1 MKILKKLCLLIPIFL
16 IFILSSCSPD
26 VYELDLENFD
36 TTITYKDEVDINNIK
51 IKNVSKDEV
60 ISLTN
65 EMFTVPIKTDQVG
78 DFEAKISY
86 ESLNFDFSYSV
97 RYQITFDILGEK
109 TISHVLSKDD
119 LTIPEVSDTNDKV
132 FSHFEPEIPEIIN
145 DNYEFMA
152 IFKDKVNELP
162 ELASSYSVSYLD
174 STNDIKLPINSFGKW
189 EFESETVFKEIK
201 EYELNVIFHPFDQ
214 KYEEVH
220 EKVIVNVKKRKFEFN
235 NLVTEFTYDGKP
247 HKVAYDNKDNV
258 NILELNNKEEINVGS
273 YDYEIIVKDDFYQ
286 GSISG
291 KFIIKKAK
299 LNIIL
304 PTITKEYTNGFSLTI
319 DDIVNH
325 KDFKILGNY
334 VSLEDLKLSLVTKV
348 TSAGKH
354 TYEVKSNSTNYDC
367 TFTKGEAIIDKGNIN
382 IDSLP
387 TISSAAY
394 LDKLGDLSLINNT
407 FDMGAFTYK
416 DPEIIIDK
424 VGTYKVTLVFV
435 PNDSNN
441 YNTFEK
447 EIKITVSK
455 KILSL
460 NDYLINDTFTYDAK
474 KHSLIFDFKEY
485 SNLITLDGNTGEIN
499 ADIYTKDISINS
511 EYFDGK
517 FTAIL
522 KINKARPTFNI
533 PEIEAKYNQ
542 KLGDIKLEV
551 LDNGIIKFDNSE
563 FVLNVIGNVKV
574 NATFTPSD
582 KQNYETVKFE
592 LTINVL
598 KLESVITA
606 SNQESIFNNKEYS
619 VIYKLNNKEQT
630 LEFIYKLNGKVV
642 NNIFNA
648 GSYSVTIKAKESEHY
663 LASEITITVKINK
676 ADYVLQEIEV
686 AATYGMRLSEI
697 KLPENKEGKI
707 VFNNPNDLVG
717 NVGGNKHKAKFIPND
732 SNYAEKE
739 IDVIVKV
746 SKKKLTFTITKDTFT
761 YDGNRHSLEYKLEVE
776 GLYVDGN
783 NSHINAD
790 TYVIN
795 LEIVDDNYEGKI
807 THNLIINKADPIFT
821 VKELNA
827 KYNQKLG
834 DLTLDKY
841 ENGKL
846 AFDNENYILN
856 QIGKVNVAAT
866 FTPTDH
872 TNYNVLH
879 FNITINVLKLESVIT
894 ASNQEV
900 TFNNQVY
907 KVVAD
912 INNSEQTLE
921 YAYYLGDKVVS
932 EIKNAGTYRV
942 VIIVKES
949 AHYLSATKEIKV
961 IVNQATIE
969 LSPIEKTAVYG
980 TKLSEVK
987 LDTIEEGSF
996 VFINLND
1003 TVGNVGKNKHKAKFI
1018 PNDKNYKEQIIEIT
1032 ITVTKKTLEFT
1043 ITEDTFTYD
1052 KKPHNLGFR
1061 LEVDDL
1067 NVTGNESYTNAGKYS
1082 ITLNIVDNN
1091 YQGSITHDLTINKAK
1106 PQFNIPSVTAK
1117 YNQKLADIKLEL
1129 LDNGQITFDNLDF
1142 VLNVIGNVTVNATF
1156 TPNDKQNYE
1165 TVKFELTINVLKLDS
1180 VINALDQE
1188 TTYNNQIYDVIY
1200 NLNNVEQNV
1209 EISITLNGLKVSE
1222 IKNAGIYKV
1231 TITALESDHYNATN
1245 IEITVT
1251 VNKADPV
1258 EITKELTAVYN
1269 TKLSEIKLDA
1279 VEGGIWQFVN
1289 QDITVGNVGRQKH
1302 EAKFIPNDLNYNT
1315 KTINIIINVTKLR
1328 LEFNIIN
1335 HTYTYDSLP
1344 HKVEYS
1350 LSVKDLNVAG
1360 NTEHTKA
1367 GSYDITLRIDEL
1379 NYEGSI
1385 TTTLTI
1391 LKADPEFISPVVS
1404 ANYNQKLSEI
1414 TLEKLANG
1422 VITFDNLNHILN
1434 EIGNVFVDATFTP
1447 NDQANYNII
1456 HFKLTINVLKLESVI
1471 TASNQEVTF
1480 NNQVYKVVANINNQ
1494 EQTLEFTYTLN
1505 GKVVPEIKEVGTYNV
1520 VIVAKES
1527 AHYNEARKE
1536 IIVTVNPKQAIDP
1549 DKEINAVYG
1558 TKLSEINFDE
1568 VEGGRW
1574 TWVRPD
1580 DYVGEVGRRLHQA
1593 KFIPSSTS
1601 YEEKI
1606 VDVTII
1612 VSKKVLKFNITKDT
1626 FTYDGKSHKLEYTL
1640 PVESLNVTGN
1650 TLYTNAGTYK
1660 VTLTIEETNYEGT
1673 ITHNLI
1679 INKAKPIF
1687 EALKENYEVTI
1698 DDSINVLTEMF
1709 PKYDNGSINVDSLPQ
1724 IFSEANS
1731 RNYKVVFVPTDTNN
1745 YQNVDINIRVTVLK
1759 KVANIS
1765 GNDTISLDYT
1775 SQGIDLNQYYSLNHT
1790 DTKLVF
1796 SYNLNDSVVNNIL
1809 NAGTYKVT
1817 IRASET
1823 AKYSSVSRTVT
1834 VIINK
1839 IEFKVE
1845 SIILNATYGDLLSS
1859 LKYETSDYYVKFA
1872 NPSLTVGDAG
1882 QNTLEVI
1889 LVSKNDNYLDTKATI
1904 TINVSKKHVNINVTR
1919 NEFTYDSNPHSI
1931 EYELD
1936 VNGLKVTGNSEYID
1950 ASTYQITLTIDD
1962 KNYEGSVST
1971 NLIINKA
1978 NPVFTELNKEYQV
1991 TIDDSIDKL
2000 VEQFPHN
2007 ENGIIDVSSL
2017 PSTFDSINSN
2027 NYTVKFIPTDAKN
2040 YNEVSINILVNVV
2053 RKTASITG
2061 DDNLTYTFNNSII
2074 DITNLYK
2081 LNHNET
2087 TLKFT
2092 YQVNNEYVLNIFNAS
2107 TYKVT
2112 IRAEQTAKYN
2122 RVEKEIT
2129 VVVNKANF
2137 DVKDL
2142 VLNATYGDL
2151 LSSLK
2156 YDNSLYDIK
2165 FTNPNDKVGNVGVN
2179 SINVKLISKNSN
2191 YNDTNTT
2198 ISINVAKKELVFNI
2212 TKDTFTYDSNPHKL
2226 EYTLEV
2232 DSIKV
2237 DGNNAE
2243 INAGHY
2249 TITLTINDANY
2260 TGTITHTLTINKAL
2274 AQFEELKATYEVIVD
2289 DSIEALTSQFPV
2301 YANGSINV
2309 DSLPKVFSEAIT
2321 KSYTVFF
2328 VPTDSTNYEG
2338 KEMTITVKVLKKD
2351 AVISGN
2357 ESISLDYNGDVVDL
2371 NKYYSLN
2378 HNETKLSYTY
2388 RLNDL
2393 EVDNILNVGT
2403 YTVTITANETAK
2415 YNMASKTVTVVINKA
2430 YIKYDNIILEATY
2443 GDLLSS
2449 IQFENKDFSIK
2460 FADDSLQVGDAGD
2473 NKVSVTLVPK
2483 NDNYFETKA
2492 EITIH
2497 VNKKK
2502 VNITVTQNEFTY
2514 DATSHTIIFTTDI
2527 EGLNVTG
2534 NESRTDTGKYK
2545 IKLTID
2551 EKNYEGQLD
2560 TELIIL
2566 PKEITGITVSDG
2578 TNTYDFN
2585 QNLKIEFDKTE
2596 TAHILD
2602 IKLNNEKLPEYI
2614 LLNVNNENV
2623 SEVSLKENGKY
2634 VIKLVVNNKNYKE
2647 ITHIIE
2653 VYIYVAMSSESTN
2666 YQNPTKYL
2674 TVAEALEATK
2684 NAQTQT
2690 YLYLFASDT
2699 LDDKL
2704 NTTYEIGKNV
2714 ILYIPHELRDAYT
2727 AYTKDSDLGLDESPN
2742 NISRTPK
2749 LFTNLTINQN
2759 ITVIVNGKIEI
2770 GANRGQAQPLVNLIS
2785 TAYSQITLNG
2795 KLLVNGT
2802 IWVAGKIIG
2811 DGEITLNANSTLYEP
2826 FSLVDWRGGANA
2838 SVVYLKGISP
2848 FNNYRLR
2855 NNECR
2860 TIINYGSNYTGY
2872 ASIHASSKWTS
2883 ADYKFIGTG
2892 AILELKD
2899 SNSKVI
2905 KYLDKT
2911 DVLEIPSTNSEGQ
2924 TINGEYNDKTIE
2936 KMVFELYGNIVDN
2949 AGKLSVGGIELN
2961 TSMVFFPI
2969 GYSAKIIIKK
2979 NTNLT
2984 IRESYKILPGAKVI
2998 IEEEAMVTLDGYLIA
3013 YTSWNDAGYGS
3024 GTWYYPHDLAGG
3036 YLLNN
3041 GTIKLLSAKVTNLVQ
3056 IGGIIY
3062 STSINSK
3069 IIIPKK
3075 SWLLPSLLET
3085 SSKEG
3090 DKDKSVKI
3098 HEKLRD
3104 TNGNHFDHDS
3114 TYIYDGTKWNKQ

>member
-86 ESLNFDFSYSV
+86 ESLNFDLSYSV

-174 STNDIKLPINSFGKW
+174 STNDIKLPENSFGKW

-247 HKVAYDNKDNV
+247 HKVTYDNKDNV
-258 NILELNNKEEINVGS
+258 NVLELNNKEEINVGS

-354 TYEVKSNSTNYDC
+354 IYEVKSNSTNYDC

-394 LDKLGDLSLINNT
+394 LDKLGDLTLINNT

-447 EIKITVSK
+447 EIEITVSK

-474 KHSLIFDFKEY
+474 EHSLIFDFKEY
-485 SNLITLDGNTGEIN
+485 SNLITLDGNTGEIEAGIHEKN
-499 ADIYTKDISINS
+499 IRINS
-511 EYFDGK
+511 ECFEGQL
-517 FTAIL
+517 TAFL

-551 LDNGIIKFDNSE
+551 LDNGQITFDNKE

-574 NATFTPSD
+574 NATFTPDD

-619 VIYKLNNKEQT
+619 VIYELNNKEQT

-663 LASEITITVKINK
+663 LASKITITVKINK

-686 AATYGMRLSEI
+686 VATYGMRLSEI

-732 SNYAEKE
+732 SNY
-739 IDVIVKV
+739 
-746 SKKKLTFTITKDTFT
+746 
-761 YDGNRHSLEYKLEVE
+761 
-776 GLYVDGN
+776 
-783 NSHINAD
+783 
-790 TYVIN
+790 
-795 LEIVDDNYEGKI
+795 
-807 THNLIINKADPIFT
+807 
-821 VKELNA
+821 
-827 KYNQKLG
+827 
-834 DLTLDKY
+834 
-841 ENGKL
+841 
-846 AFDNENYILN
+846 
-856 QIGKVNVAAT
+856 
-866 FTPTDH
+866 
-872 TNYNVLH
+872 
-879 FNITINVLKLESVIT
+879 
-894 ASNQEV
+894 
-900 TFNNQVY
+900 
-907 KVVAD
+907 
-912 INNSEQTLE
+912 
-921 YAYYLGDKVVS
+921 
-932 EIKNAGTYRV
+932 
-942 VIIVKES
+942 
-949 AHYLSATKEIKV
+949 
-961 IVNQATIE
+961 
-969 LSPIEKTAVYG
+969 
-980 TKLSEVK
+980 
-987 LDTIEEGSF
+987 
-996 VFINLND
+996 
-1003 TVGNVGKNKHKAKFI
+1003 
-1018 PNDKNYKEQIIEIT
+1018 
-1032 ITVTKKTLEFT
+1032 
-1043 ITEDTFTYD
+1043 
-1052 KKPHNLGFR
+1052 
-1061 LEVDDL
+1061 
-1067 NVTGNESYTNAGKYS
+1067 
-1082 ITLNIVDNN
+1082 
-1091 YQGSITHDLTINKAK
+1091 
-1106 PQFNIPSVTAK
+1106 
-1117 YNQKLADIKLEL
+1117 
-1129 LDNGQITFDNLDF
+1129 
-1142 VLNVIGNVTVNATF
+1142 
-1156 TPNDKQNYE
+1156 
-1165 TVKFELTINVLKLDS
+1165 
-1180 VINALDQE
+1180 
-1188 TTYNNQIYDVIY
+1188 
-1200 NLNNVEQNV
+1200 
-1209 EISITLNGLKVSE
+1209 
-1222 IKNAGIYKV
+1222 
-1231 TITALESDHYNATN
+1231 
-1245 IEITVT
+1245 
-1251 VNKADPV
+1251 
-1258 EITKELTAVYN
+1258 
-1269 TKLSEIKLDA
+1269 
-1279 VEGGIWQFVN
+1279 
-1289 QDITVGNVGRQKH
+1289 
-1302 EAKFIPNDLNYNT
+1302 NT

-1350 LSVKDLNVAG
+1350 LSVEDLNVTG

-1367 GSYDITLRIDEL
+1367 GSYDITLRIDES

-1447 NDQANYNII
+1447 NDQENYNII
-1456 HFKLTINVLKLESVI
+1456 YFKLTINVLKLESVI

-1574 TWVRPD
+1574 TWVRSD

-1650 TLYTNAGTYK
+1650 TLYTNAGTFK

-1731 RNYKVVFVPTDTNN
+1731 RNYKVVFVPSDTNN
-1745 YQNVDINIRVTVLK
+1745 YQNVDINIRVTVLR

-1765 GNDTISLDYT
+1765 GNDTITLDYT
-1775 SQGIDLNQYYSLNHT
+1775 SQVIDLNQYYSLNHT

-1834 VIINK
+1834 VVINK
-1839 IEFKVE
+1839 IAFKPQ

-1882 QNTLEVI
+1882 QHNLEVI

-1936 VNGLKVTGNSEYID
+1936 VKGLKVTGNSEYID
-1950 ASTYQITLTIDD
+1950 ASTYQIT
-1962 KNYEGSVST
+1962 
-1971 NLIINKA
+1971 
-1978 NPVFTELNKEYQV
+1978 
-1991 TIDDSIDKL
+1991 
-2000 VEQFPHN
+2000 
-2007 ENGIIDVSSL
+2007 
-2017 PSTFDSINSN
+2017 
-2027 NYTVKFIPTDAKN
+2027 
-2040 YNEVSINILVNVV
+2040 
-2053 RKTASITG
+2053 
-2061 DDNLTYTFNNSII
+2061 
-2074 DITNLYK
+2074 
-2081 LNHNET
+2081 
-2087 TLKFT
+2087 
-2092 YQVNNEYVLNIFNAS
+2092 
-2107 TYKVT
+2107 
-2112 IRAEQTAKYN
+2112 
-2122 RVEKEIT
+2122 
-2129 VVVNKANF
+2129 
-2137 DVKDL
+2137 
-2142 VLNATYGDL
+2142 
-2151 LSSLK
+2151 
-2156 YDNSLYDIK
+2156 
-2165 FTNPNDKVGNVGVN
+2165 
-2179 SINVKLISKNSN
+2179 
-2191 YNDTNTT
+2191 
-2198 ISINVAKKELVFNI
+2198 
-2212 TKDTFTYDSNPHKL
+2212 
-2226 EYTLEV
+2226 
-2232 DSIKV
+2232 
-2237 DGNNAE
+2237 
-2243 INAGHY
+2243 
-2249 TITLTINDANY
+2249 
-2260 TGTITHTLTINKAL
+2260 
-2274 AQFEELKATYEVIVD
+2274 
-2289 DSIEALTSQFPV
+2289 
-2301 YANGSINV
+2301 
-2309 DSLPKVFSEAIT
+2309 
-2321 KSYTVFF
+2321 
-2328 VPTDSTNYEG
+2328 
-2338 KEMTITVKVLKKD
+2338 
-2351 AVISGN
+2351 
-2357 ESISLDYNGDVVDL
+2357 
-2371 NKYYSLN
+2371 
-2378 HNETKLSYTY
+2378 
-2388 RLNDL
+2388 
-2393 EVDNILNVGT
+2393 
-2403 YTVTITANETAK
+2403 
-2415 YNMASKTVTVVINKA
+2415 
-2430 YIKYDNIILEATY
+2430 
-2443 GDLLSS
+2443 
-2449 IQFENKDFSIK
+2449 
-2460 FADDSLQVGDAGD
+2460 
-2473 NKVSVTLVPK
+2473 
-2483 NDNYFETKA
+2483 
-2492 EITIH
+2492 
-2497 VNKKK
+2497 
-2502 VNITVTQNEFTY
+2502 
-2514 DATSHTIIFTTDI
+2514 
-2527 EGLNVTG
+2527 
-2534 NESRTDTGKYK
+2534 
-2545 IKLTID
+2545 LTID

-2596 TAHILD
+2596 TAHKLD
-2602 IKLNNEKLPEYI
+2602 IKLNNEKLPEFV

-2623 SEVSLKENGKY
+2623 AEVSLKENGKY

-2666 YQNPTKYL
+2666 YQNPTKYV
-2674 TVAEALEATK
+2674 TVGEALEATK

-2727 AYTKDSDLGLDESPN
+2727 AYTKDSDLGPKKTPN
-2742 NISRTPK
+2742 HISSTPK

-2802 IWVAGKIIG
+2802 IWIAGKIIG

-2826 FSLVDWRGGANA
+2826 FSLVDWRGGTNANG
-2838 SVVYLKGISP
+2838 VYHINDPVAP
-2848 FNNYRLR
+2848 FSNYRLR

-2872 ASIHASSKWTS
+2872 ASIHAAKSWHS

-2892 AILELKD
+2892 AILEVKD

-2911 DVLEIPSTNSEGQ
+2911 DILEIPDKNKAGEV
-2924 TINGEYNDKTIE
+2924 INAEYNGIYKPKKIE
-2936 KMVFELYGNIVDN
+2936 KMVFELYGNIQDN
-2949 AGKLSVGGIELN
+2949 AGALKVGSISLN
-2961 TSMVFFPI
+2961 TGKVLFPI
-2969 GYSAKIIIKK
+2969 GYSSRLVIKSG
-2979 NTNLT
+2979 T
-2984 IRESYKILPGAKVI
+2984 IFTVTQKYKMLPGSVVEIEADAKVNLKGQLVI
-2998 IEEEAMVTLDGYLIA
+2998 YNE
-3013 YTSWNDAGYGS
+3013 WNDKGYGS
-3024 GTWYYPHDLAGG
+3024 TGTMYYPHELSRAQ
-3036 YLLNN
+3036 LINN
-3041 GTIKLLSAKVTNLVQ
+3041 GTINST
-3056 IGGIIY
+3056 GIINGI
-3062 STSINSK
+3062 INSTK
-3069 IIIPKK
+3069 NDSNIIIGANGSVTSYEGYADGLSFFPK
-3075 SWLLPSLLET
+3075 WHET
-3085 SSKEG
+3085 DRQTLALS
-3090 DKDKSVKI
+3090 DA
-3098 HEKLRD
+3098 
-3104 TNGNHFDHDS
+3104 NGNIFDPNS